1 MAVEEIG
8 RLRTIAI
15 VGQGGTGKTQ
25 PADAMLFTAGATPR
39 LGRPDDGSA
48 VMDFEPEETKHHIS
62 ISSAFHH
69 LNWKKT
75 EVIFADTPG
84 YAAFLPETLTTLRAV
99 DGVVLLISPG
109 ADTKVESE
117 KIWDA
122 AEDLNLPRIAFVSRL
137 DRERT
142 SFDDALK
149 DLEKVL
155 GARAVALTMPIGEE
169 LGFNGVVDVLAMK
182 ALSYADTSGKA
193 KEEELSAEL
202 KARAEAA
209 RTALFE
215 AVAETDDALL
225 EKYLDQGTL
234 DDDEVRAA
242 LHAAVLE
249 RKITPVFC
257 GSGTKNIGIGPLLDA
272 VTTYLP
278 APNERP
284 PRGMPESDHRRAGQP
299 AADPAAPF
307 AALVFKTMIDP
318 FAGKL
323 SIFRVVSGRAQ
334 TDAAVLNSTRESKE
348 RFGQLLRLE
357 GKKQSPI
364 AGAIAGEIVAVA
376 KLKDTTTGD
385 TLCDEKAPVLVMPP
399 LTRPHGVIS
408 FAIRPK
414 TKGDEEKSSAALQ
427 KLIEEDLALEMH
439 RDPQTHDIILS
450 GTGQMHIEIT
460 VEKLQR
466 KFNVEVE
473 LQAPKVPYKETIKGR
488 AEAQGKYKRQSGGRG
503 QYGDCWLKIEPM
515 PRGKGFEFVDDIVG
529 GVIPRNFIPSVEKG
543 VRNTLPEGF
552 LAGYPMVDVQGH
564 RLRRQLSRRRFVGH
578 GVSDRGLDG
587 LQGGAGK
594 SPADHPRADRGGR
607 SRLSRRMHGRRDR
620 RSQLAPRQSAG
631 HGQQGQRPGDQGA
644 GADVGGAEVRARPA
658 LDHLGPRLVRAAFLA
673 LRGGARRRSPR
684 KSSRRRKAARE
695 AAGAKSAR
703 PRELTRRRGQGGLGI
718 AWAARL
724 VHSVRGHFCDGAAR
738 KMPGLRRYRDRGR
751 ADWRC
756 GDCSSVPYVGR
767 LPGDIYIRRGNFTFT
782 FPSPP
787 VS

>member
-25 PADAMLFTAGATPR
+25 AADAMLFTAGASPR

-48 VMDFEPEETKHHIS
+48 AMDFEPEETKHHIS
-62 ISSAFHH
+62 ISSAFNH

-84 YAAFLPETLTTLRAV
+84 YTAFLPETLTTLRAV
-99 DGVVLLISPG
+99 DGVVMLISPG

-117 KIWDA
+117 KIWA
-122 AEDLNLPRIAFVSRL
+122 ATEDLKLPRIAFVSRL

-142 SFDDALK
+142 SFDAAMK

-155 GARAVALTMPIGEE
+155 GARAVALTIPIGEE
-169 LGFNGVVDVLAMK
+169 LGFKGVVDVLAMK
-182 ALSYADTSGKA
+182 ALTYADASGKSR
-193 KEEELSAEL
+193 EEELPAEL
-202 KARAEAA
+202 KTQAEAA

-225 EKYLDQGTL
+225 EKYFEQGTL
-234 DDDEVRAA
+234 DDAEVRAA
-242 LHAAVLE
+242 LHAAVVD

-257 GSGTKNIGIGPLLDA
+257 GSGAKNIGIGPLLDA

-284 PRGMPESDHRRAGQP
+284 PVECQNPTTGEAVSRP
-299 AADPAAPF
+299 ADPAAPF
-307 AALVFKTMIDP
+307 AALVFKTIIDP

-323 SIFRVVSGRAQ
+323 SIFRIISGRAQ
-334 TDAAVLNSTRESKE
+334 TDAAAYNSTRETKE

-364 AGAIAGEIVAVA
+364 ASAIAGEIVAVA

-399 LTRPHGVIS
+399 LTRPNGVIS

-414 TKGDEEKSSAALQ
+414 TKGDEEKSSSALQ

-460 VEKLQR
+460 VEKLRR
-466 KFNVEVE
+466 KFNVDVE

-515 PRGKGFEFVDDIVG
+515 PRGKGFEFVDNIVG

-552 LAGYPMVDVQGH
+552 LAGYPMVDVRVTVFDGSYHDVDSSDMAFQIAASMGFKACLEKA
-564 RLRRQLSRRRFVGH
+564 RPIILEPIVAIEVACPDECMGDVIGDLNSRRGKVLGMDSKGNGQVIKAQVPMSEVLKYAPDLRSITSG
-578 GVSDRGLDG
+578 RGSFE
-587 LQGGAGK
+587 QHFSHYEEA
-594 SPADHPRADRGGR
+594 PAPVADKIIKET
-607 SRLSRRMHGRRDR
+607 L
-620 RSQLAPRQSAG
+620 
-631 HGQQGQRPGDQGA
+631 
-644 GADVGGAEVRARPA
+644 
-658 LDHLGPRLVRAAFLA
+658 
-673 LRGGARRRSPR
+673 
-684 KSSRRRKAARE
+684 AARE
-695 AAGAKSAR
+695 AAGAKSHAH
-703 PRELTRRRGQGGLGI
+703 
-718 AWAARL
+718 AHA
-724 VHSVRGHFCDGAAR
+724 
-738 KMPGLRRYRDRGR
+738 
-751 ADWRC
+751 
-756 GDCSSVPYVGR
+756 
-767 LPGDIYIRRGNFTFT
+767 
-782 FPSPP
+782 
-787 VS
+787 